1 MILVLAARPAGR
13 GALEPPGVNN
23 MESKWSY
30 SHGYGQSQYHV
41 VLVPYKR
48 FEMFARTDIRMRLE
62 TICFCLAER
71 HRFEIYAMEVMEDH
85 VHLFV
90 GIRPSQSIAQV
101 IQYLKG
107 GSSRELRTVFPE
119 LRGYNR
125 WHLWS
130 KGKYFRPIGE
140 VNEETIKHY
149 IAESQSKHHQDSK
162 KKYSA
167 WPQKES
173 ERMITPQRNLLDYCT

>member
-1 MILVLAARPAGR
+1 
-13 GALEPPGVNN
+13 

-30 SHGYGQSQYHV
+30 SHGFGKSQYHV

-48 FEMFARTDIRMRLE
+48 FKMFARADIRKRLE
-62 TICFCLAER
+62 TIFFSIAER
-71 HRFEIYAMEVMEDH
+71 HRFEIYAIEVMEDH
-85 VHLFV
+85 IHLFI

-107 GSSRELRTVFPE
+107 GSSRELRKIFPE
-119 LRGYNR
+119 LKGFHNNR
-125 WHLWS
+125 LWS

-149 IAESQSKHHQDSK
+149 IEESQSKHHLKDRK
-162 KKYSA
+162 RPLG
-167 WPQKES
+167 WLQKDTEII
-173 ERMITPQRNLLDYCT
+173 RTPQRTLLEFTC

>member
-1 MILVLAARPAGR
+1 MK
-13 GALEPPGVNN
+13 
-23 MESKWSY
+23 SKWSY
-30 SHGYGQSQYHV
+30 SHGYGQSHYHV

-48 FEMFARTDIRMRLE
+48 FKMFARADIQKRLE
-62 TICFCLAER
+62 SICFSIAEK

-85 VHLFV
+85 IHLFV

-107 GSSRELRTVFPE
+107 GSSRELRKVFPE
-119 LRGYNR
+119 LQGYNR

-149 IAESQSKHHQDSK
+149 IAESQSKHHGENSK
-162 KKYSA
+162 KLLR
-167 WPQKES
+167 WLQRES
-173 ERMITPQRNLLDYCT
+173 NERRTPQRTLLEYCA

>member
-1 MILVLAARPAGR
+1 
-13 GALEPPGVNN
+13 

-48 FEMFARTDIRMRLE
+48 FKMFARADIRKRLE
-62 TICFCLAER
+62 SICFSIAEK
-71 HRFEIYAMEVMEDH
+71 HRFEIYAIEVMEDH
-85 VHLFV
+85 IHLFI

-119 LRGYNR
+119 LIGYHR
-125 WHLWS
+125 YRLWS

-149 IAESQSKHHQDSK
+149 IVESQLKHHHKDRK
-162 KKYSA
+162 IPLG
-167 WPQKES
+167 WLQKEQ
-173 ERMITPQRNLLDYCT
+173 ERMRTPQRTLLEFAC

>member
-1 MILVLAARPAGR
+1 
-13 GALEPPGVNN
+13 

-30 SHGYGQSQYHV
+30 SHGYGQSHYHV

-48 FEMFARTDIRMRLE
+48 FKMFARADIRKRLE
-62 TICFCLAER
+62 SIFFSIAEK

-85 VHLFV
+85 IHLFI
-90 GIRPSQSIAQV
+90 GLRPSQSIAQV

-107 GSSRELRTVFPE
+107 GSSRELRKVFPE
-119 LRGYNR
+119 LMGYHR
-125 WHLWS
+125 YRLWS

-149 IAESQSKHHQDSK
+149 IEESQSKHQHKDYKKPLGWLQKDSK
-162 KKYSA
+162 
-167 WPQKES
+167 
-173 ERMITPQRNLLDYCT
+173 RIMTLQRTIFEFTC

>member
-1 MILVLAARPAGR
+1 
-13 GALEPPGVNN
+13 

-48 FEMFARTDIRMRLE
+48 FKMFARADIGKRLGS
-62 TICFCLAER
+62 ICFSIAER

-85 VHLFV
+85 IHLFI
-90 GIRPSQSIAQV
+90 GLRPSQSIAQV

-107 GSSRELRTVFPE
+107 GSSRELRKVFPE
-119 LRGYNR
+119 LLRYHR
-125 WHLWS
+125 YRLLS

-149 IAESQSKHHQDSK
+149 IAESQSKHHRDDRK
-162 KKYSA
+162 KLLE
-167 WPQKES
+167 WLQKEP
-173 ERMITPQRNLLDYCT
+173 EKMWTPQRTLFEFTC